1 MHQKHAAYLKES
13 NDKWIIHNPHSP
25 ISILNSAVWACA
37 SGLEKQCHFD
47 GFFHCF
53 GGLSES
59 MGKFAGIPNKGQCVS
74 FLTEA
79 WLGPLLDTCSRGL
92 CIHKRPRCVW
102 EKNPHPLFTFKN
114 SSGPTV
120 FVCYAQFLFGAEA
133 GVCEMHSRCLSSCP
147 HSQCLL
153 IRSDQVSHSH
163 SCQIHFLLNQHQGF
177 VWLWFIELL
186 TPSWC
191 SKTSHLVQECF
202 LYSDSL
208 CSYLFELFPI
218 GSVPSRCTSCCKRPH
233 RYLIMWRFYFSQWR
247 NHLQDK
253 QFKHSWTVTA
263 VSLSD

>member
-1 MHQKHAAYLKES
+1 MDSFIALGAFLSLWGSLLASQTKASVCPSSQRPGWDPSSTPVAEG
-13 NDKWIIHNPHSP
+13 
-25 ISILNSAVWACA
+25 SASTSVLAVF
-37 SGLEKQCHFD
+37 ERK
-47 GFFHCF
+47 
-53 GGLSES
+53 
-59 MGKFAGIPNKGQCVS
+59 
-74 FLTEA
+74 TR
-79 WLGPLLDTCSRGL
+79 T
-92 CIHKRPRCVW
+92 
-102 EKNPHPLFTFKN
+102 PLFTFKN

-186 TPSWC
+186 APSWC
-191 SKTSHLVQECF
+191 SKASHLVQECF

-218 GSVPSRCTSCCKRPH
+218 GSVPCRCTSCCKRPH